1 MENKSEAEWR
11 QMGERVY
18 FWIFNHVT
26 IIIEWVDIHMENKS

>member
-26 IIIEWVDIHMENKS
+26 IIIQ